1 MKSGSS
7 VLRAAYKG
15 FSLQVLDWQ
24 AIVEQ
29 NGPRVWQ
36 TAYRLL
42 GDHTDAVDCFQETFL
57 AALQISQAQQVRS
70 FPALLMRLAT
80 TCAIDRLRERGRCHL
95 RCSDLDNWEDVAS
108 EGPEPPV
115 CIETQELGQRLRQAL
130 TQLAPLEASAFC
142 LRYLNDMSYREIA
155 KELKMTTSATG
166 VLLHRAKA
174 KLRERLEAGAIERD
188 EIAL

>member
-1 MKSGSS
+1 M
-7 VLRAAYKG
+7 LRAAYKG
-15 FSLQVLDWQ
+15 FSLQVLNWQ

-42 GDHTDAVDCFQETFL
+42 GSHADAADCFQETFL
-57 AALQISQAQQVRS
+57 AALQVSQGQQVRS
-70 FPALLMRLAT
+70 FPALLTRLAT

-95 RCSDLDNWEDVAS
+95 RCSDLDNWEWEDVAS
-108 EGPEPPV
+108 EGPEPPA

-155 KELKMTTSATG
+155 KELKMTTSAAG

-174 KLRERLEAGAIERD
+174 KLRHRLQAGAIERD